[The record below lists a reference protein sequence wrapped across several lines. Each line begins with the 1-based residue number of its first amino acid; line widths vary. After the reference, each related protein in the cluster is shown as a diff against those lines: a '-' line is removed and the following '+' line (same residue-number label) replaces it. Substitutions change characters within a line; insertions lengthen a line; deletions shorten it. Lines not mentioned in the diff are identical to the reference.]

1 VGFWDR
7 VLSSAGQA
15 LRIFEPSTS
24 YLGLPAP
31 MGDMVSL
38 SDALGGQILGMSVRT
53 LWRKQPHLRTVVSF
67 RAENVAQLGLH
78 AFTMAAD
85 GSRVRDRDGLV
96 PRLLEWV
103 DGRQTMYRL
112 LYALSADLDLYD
124 RAFIMVVGDPSSP
137 VGWSLRRVPPMW
149 VSVVQDGP
157 FGVDHFEVSSG
168 SSTVSVPPEA
178 MLYFD
183 GYDPDDPLGSSPA
196 IESLRQTLNEQV
208 QAALYRA
215 QVWEKGGRVSS
226 VLQRPAGAP
235 RWSDAAREAFR
246 ADWHA
251 KYTGRGKGS
260 GGTPILEDGMTL
272 QRIDFNAQEQ
282 QFVEAAKLSLQTV
295 ASAFHVDPTMIG
307 SSDSATFSNVKAF
320 RKMLYTE
327 SLGPTLTRIEQLLN
341 RDLMAKLG
349 VSGEF
354 VEFNIREKLAGD
366 FEESAAVLSASTGG
380 PWMTRNEAR
389 QRENLPP
396 IEGGDELI
404 TPMNVTSGGQASPRD
419 TGSQNENP
427 SSDQPDRAE
436 NSTPEIARKN
446 LPKIGVKAWRV
457 SRKDAGDDEKDVSD
471 VLVSFFDR
479 QGRSVLSKLGS
490 GADEWWDADRWNGEL
505 ADDIVGQMKGLSV
518 DSAHK
523 MLADH
528 GIDPSTYDVD
538 RTVKFLQVCARDRAE
553 AINASVKDD
562 LDAAVEDPEAD
573 PVDVYGEDR
582 TGNRAAKI
590 AVSVVAF
597 AGAFGAIESARQQGG
612 PGVTKT
618 WVVTSGNPRESHAAM
633 DGETVPVDEQFSNG
647 LDWPGSF
654 GDPDEVAG
662 CTCEVDL
669 NFPD

>member
-1 VGFWDR
+1 V
-7 VLSSAGQA
+7 
-15 LRIFEPSTS
+15 I
-24 YLGLPAP
+24 
-31 MGDMVSL
+31 
-38 SDALGGQILGMSVRT
+38 
-53 LWRKQPHLRTVVSF
+53 
-67 RAENVAQLGLH
+67 
-78 AFTMAAD
+78 
-85 GSRVRDRDGLV
+85 
-96 PRLLEWV
+96 
-103 DGRQTMYRL
+103 
-112 LYALSADLDLYD
+112 
-124 RAFIMVVGDPSSP
+124 
-137 VGWSLRRVPPMW
+137 
-149 VSVVQDGP
+149 
-157 FGVDHFEVSSG
+157 
-168 SSTVSVPPEA
+168 
-178 MLYFD
+178 
-183 GYDPDDPLGSSPA
+183 
-196 IESLRQTLNEQV
+196 
-208 QAALYRA
+208 
-215 QVWEKGGRVSS
+215 
-226 VLQRPAGAP
+226 QRPTGAP

-295 ASAFHVDPTMIG
+295 SSAFHVDPTMIG
-307 SSDSATFSNVKAF
+307 ASDSATFSNVKAF

-404 TPMNVTSGGQASPRD
+404 TPMNVTAGGQASPRD
-419 TGSQNENP
+419 SGSQNENP

-436 NSTPEIARKN
+436 NSAPGIARKN
-446 LPKIGVKAWRV
+446 LQKIAVKAWRV

-471 VLVSFFDR
+471 VLASFFDR

-490 GADEWWDADRWNGEL
+490 DSTDWWDEDRWNGEL
-505 ADDIVGQMKGLSV
+505 ADDIVEQMKGLSV
-518 DSAHK
+518 DSARQ
-523 MLADH
+523 MLSDH
-528 GIDPSTYDVD
+528 GIDPDSYDVA
-538 RTVKFLQVCARDRAE
+538 RTVNFLQVCARDRAE
-553 AINASVKDD
+553 SINAAVKADLEDAIDD
-562 LDAAVEDPEAD
+562 PDAD
-573 PVDVYGEDR
+573 PADVYSEDR
-582 TGNRAAKI
+582 TSNRAAKI
-590 AVSVVAF
+590 ATSVVAF
-597 AGAFGAIESARQQGG
+597 AGAFGGIEAGRQQGG
-612 PGVTKT
+612 GSVTKT
-618 WVVTSGNPRESHAAM
+618 WVVTSSRPRKSHQRM
-633 DGETVPVDEQFSNG
+633 NGETVGIDEKFSNG